1 MKKGSIPF
9 GRLSKRCRWVG
20 PLRSSPAPAPLVL
33 NLSIRIGKTCGPR
46 VWLTG
51 WKSRRKEKSRIDRS
65 ISGPRFAVRRRPA
78 RSALDDGAEID
89 GRAVLEML
97 DEQLADAARI
107 ST

>member
-1 MKKGSIPF
+1 MKRGNIPF

-33 NLSIRIGKTCGPR
+33 NLSIRIGKTCGRR
-46 VWLTG
+46 VWLSG
-51 WKSRRKEKSRIDRS
+51 WKSRRKAKNRIDRS
-65 ISGPRFAVRRRPA
+65 ISSPVFSETKVRC
-78 RSALDDGAEID
+78 SALDNGAEID
-89 GRAVLEML
+89 GRVALEML